1 MPGTPGAMLV
11 RGGAPGGAWR
21 HGPAPGDAVSGHGC
35 RGARSARRRRLE
47 PAPRATSCAT
57 SHEPRATSHEPR
69 ATSHEPRATSHRLTS
84 PTATA
89 RIRCLGTSGEFA
101 TSGRVRLAHVTKS
114 TGSVELER
122 R

>member
-69 ATSHEPRATSHRLTS
+69 ATSHEPRATGSRARQPRRASVVWAPPASS
-84 PTATA
+84 PLP
-89 RIRCLGTSGEFA
+89 IEFDSR
-101 TSGRVRLAHVTKS
+101 T
-114 TGSVELER
+114 
-122 R
+122 